1 MGKAIKKV
9 VKSVVSAPFDMV
21 KSIGRGDI
29 QGIVDSAVRG
39 ASMGTLSL
47 SDKGLVNP
55 GNTVG
60 KVVTPGVA
68 SASTTKTK
76 SKGLVSQLRSSK
88 GGIGGG
94 SWVETAKNPLGG
106 ESGKTGK

>member
-1 MGKAIKKV
+1 MGKTIKKV

-55 GNTVG
+55 VG

-76 SKGLVSQLRSSK
+76 SKGLVSQLRSIK

-94 SWVETAKNPLGG
+94 SWTETVKNPLGG